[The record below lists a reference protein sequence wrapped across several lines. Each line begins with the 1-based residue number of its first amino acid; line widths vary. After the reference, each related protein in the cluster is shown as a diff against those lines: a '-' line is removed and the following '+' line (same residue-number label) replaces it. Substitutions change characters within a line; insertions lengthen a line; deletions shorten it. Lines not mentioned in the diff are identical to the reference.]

1 MPKGAL
7 PIWMYARYLSW
18 RGIQICMYIMRIML
32 VIFAW
37 LLLVPYTTYR
47 VWRMYF
53 HVGDRI
59 VDTIA
64 GSQDIQG
71 PRPASLSSLPSSPW
85 PMMNWSSPNTWL
97 LFSWQLVLRILE
109 EVTDC
114 WLPSVV
120 VTGSI
125 ILSFVAVLLLRE
137 WVVQNMHETH
147 HADDDEPGPVP
158 VDAARERMR
167 IAALATAQ
175 ARAENMMA
183 ADPSQMARDDLLRAG
198 ETAPEVDRDRAPYN
212 PTDLQDHH
220 SNMLGE
226 APRNPFDQGTRDGI
240 QSAVEMQSSVH
251 AIDDQLAEQNA
262 DRAEDEWV
270 DESESDSSRS
280 DEQDQD
286 PIPIMEPWGLD
297 AAARI
302 PNPNDNQ
309 FALPLDDDQDLDEDL
324 DNWDEAEN
332 AERLAEDLE
341 SIFEAIGLHGPLLN
355 FFQTLA
361 LVQAMT
367 VSVITVFIALPFC
380 IGRLLGFRVLDMVWI
395 PAQTL
400 RRVTDPVFEKVL
412 SLIAWPMHWFHF
424 ERSSA
429 IPTVAT
435 PIPTEIPLWT
445 RTTWL
450 VGLARAVQ
458 GAGQGLVQFGYS
470 MQAHTK
476 GYKTWERILCIML
489 GHMYAV
495 LLLVAEAYGG
505 KWLHGVPIRWATHL
519 LRQVMLISKILIF
532 SVVDLL
538 LFPLFCGLL
547 LEWCLF
553 PLFPGASFQRLAGNA
568 MQAPFTFA
576 FCRWT
581 SGTIYMFHFAQF
593 LSAIRSVVRPGVL
606 CWMRDA
612 ADPDFHPIKEI
623 LETRSTL
630 QLRRIVDSML
640 MYGAVLVFFVGI
652 TLRMITWTL
661 PNVLPLHWHPLTPVL
676 HVPIDLVLVHFGLR
690 TAILRTK
697 LAHHSR
703 RFFRIWWKAAARR
716 LRLSEFLMGDNRL
729 DERGYLA
736 GSFIDQVCQ
745 FVWPQHISSKHDGW
759 IQDGGYARVPADDH
773 PAPDS
778 QLIIPTD
785 ASGNPLGAEAEK
797 AFEHQQKAIAK
808 MKDGAAY
815 TVVYLPPHLRRRVQL
830 LLVMLWL
837 STSVVCTIAFL
848 GPLLIG
854 RAWAYVGNMH
864 GMHDIYALVLG
875 YTTLVAV
882 YFAKDAWTQSQV
894 LWRENPARLLNI
906 IACSIYV
913 TGTLLILIPFLIGVL
928 LHQYMIPTQ
937 QSIDGV
943 PQLNVMYTWCLGAI
957 TLNCALLTSSMI
969 SADDQPV
976 ICAVYELMQHGRVW
990 RVPVRH
996 ATHKV
1001 LLPMLAY
1008 LIPAIVSPYVLA
1020 AIVLYFSDQMQAPAM
1035 IQEQVLRYCNIAVI
1049 LAAGLGIIVRTIPQ
1063 RLGLWTGVLRDEL
1076 YLESTELCNYDQAQH
1091 VSQQNDH
1098 YGPLPDRYGMSQTPD
1113 TPVHRHVLDQA
1124 AHRLAVDKSY
1134 VLAASGVAFLGG
1146 IAGAMVYTRRRA
1158 PNSAE
1163 LHRLHT
1169 SMSNNSKPVAIRTSQ
1184 QNTLSTSTPVSY
1196 QTVDMRGTYRS
1207 SNEIP
1212 PSSGVRPVVDL
1223 RHTKIASS
1231 EKLTKGTPESY
1242 QDTVPDSQPASK
1254 GPLFIFREMNAAIFS
1269 AFRENRSDLKS
1280 APAKGLR
1287 RSTDGS
1293 LSPSISNVSQSL
1305 RTSPTNYGVGVLHKT
1320 PQRLPDGIQQEAV
1333 QGSSRND
1340 GPLLA
1345 FGAFSLA
1352 TLLVAGVSLA
1362 VVISIRRTL
1371 NISSVEEFA
1380 DWMHE
1385 HMPRI
1390 GQSSSLADY
1399 IPSIT
1404 TGSEPTGWTGPLPE
1418 DVPSRL
1424 SQTEDPLEWAQLAQV
1439 QLNRELAQHNADR
1452 QARREQRAKQ
1462 LAT

>member
-1 MPKGAL
+1 MAGVESVPDLPTCRICRMEEEPGAPLYRPCKCSGSIQYCHQDCLVQWLQHSQKKYCELCNYSFVFHKHYTHSMPNGAL
-7 PIWMYARYLSW
+7 PVWLYARYLSW
-18 RGIQICMYIMRIML
+18 RGMQICMYIMRIML

-64 GSQDIQG
+64 GSHDIQG
-71 PRPASLSSLPSSPW
+71 PRPASVSSLPSSPW

-97 LFSWQLVLRILE
+97 QFCWQLLLRVLE

-137 WVVQNMHETH
+137 WVVQNMHDTH
-147 HADDDEPGPVP
+147 HAVDDDPAPVP
-158 VDAARERMR
+158 VDEARERMR

-175 ARAENMMA
+175 ARAENMLA
-183 ADPSQMARDDLLRAG
+183 ADPTQMVRDDLLRTG
-198 ETAPEVDRDRAPYN
+198 ETDSERDRDLASHN
-212 PTDLQDHH
+212 TNDLHDDHQ
-220 SNMLGE
+220 NVLGE
-226 APRNPFDQGTRDGI
+226 VPSNPFDQATRYQVD
-240 QSAVEMQSSVH
+240 SAVEMQSTVH
-251 AIDDQLAEQNA
+251 AIGEQPTELNA
-262 DRAEDEWV
+262 NRAEDEWV
-270 DESESDSSRS
+270 DESESDTSRS
-280 DEQDQD
+280 DEQDPDQVQ
-286 PIPIMEPWGLD
+286 IMEPWGLD

-302 PNPNDNQ
+302 PNAHDNQ
-309 FALPLDDDQDLDEDL
+309 FALPQDNEEDL
-324 DNWDEAEN
+324 EEDPDNWDEAEN
-332 AERLAEDLE
+332 AEHLAEDLE
-341 SIFEAIGLHGPLLN
+341 NILEAIGLHGPLLN
-355 FFQTLA
+355 FLQTLA
-361 LVQAMT
+361 LVQALT
-367 VSVITVFIALPFC
+367 VSVITVFVALPFC
-380 IGRLLGFRVLDMVWI
+380 IGRLLGFRVLDIVWV

-412 SLIAWPMHWFHF
+412 SLLALPLHWLHF
-424 ERSSA
+424 EKSSA
-429 IPTVAT
+429 IHTVAT
-435 PIPTEIPLWT
+435 PIQSEISLWT

-450 VGLARAVQ
+450 AALARAVQ
-458 GAGQGLVQFGYS
+458 GAGQGLVHFGHS

-476 GYKTWERILCIML
+476 GYNTWERIMCIML

-495 LLLVAEAYGG
+495 LLLAAEAYGG

-519 LRQVMLISKILIF
+519 LRQVMLISKVLIF
-532 SVVDLL
+532 SVIDLL

-553 PLFPGASFQRLAGNA
+553 PLFPGASLHRLAGNA

-640 MYGAVLVFFVGI
+640 MYGAVLVFIVGI

-661 PNVLPLHWHPLTPVL
+661 PNVLPLNWHPLTPVL
-676 HVPIDLVLVHFGLR
+676 HVPIDLLLVHFGLR
-690 TAILRTK
+690 AAIVRTK

-703 RFFRIWWKAAARR
+703 RIFRLWWKAAAKR
-716 LRLSEFLMGDNRL
+716 LRLSAFLMGDDRL

-736 GSFIDQVCQ
+736 GSFTDQVRQ
-745 FVWPQHISSKHDGW
+745 FVWPQHISTKHDAW
-759 IQDGGYARVPADDH
+759 IEDGGYARVPADDR

-797 AFEHQQKAIAK
+797 AFETQQKAIAK
-808 MKDGAAY
+808 MKEGATY
-815 TVVYLPPHLRRRVQL
+815 TVVYLPPHLRRRVKL

-837 STSVVCTIAFL
+837 STSAVGAVAFV

-854 RAWAYVGNMH
+854 RAWAYVGAMR

-875 YTTLVAV
+875 YTTLVAA
-882 YFAKDAWTQSQV
+882 YLAKTAWTQSQV
-894 LWRENPARLLNI
+894 LRRRNPARLLTT

-913 TGTLLILIPFLIGVL
+913 FGAFLIVIPLLIGVL
-928 LHQYMIPTQ
+928 LHQYIIPTQ

-943 PQLNVMYTWCLGAI
+943 PQLNVVYTWCLGAVA
-957 TLNCALLTSSMI
+957 LNCALLTSSMI

-1008 LIPAIVSPYVLA
+1008 LLPAIVTPYVFA
-1020 AIVLYFSDQMQAPAM
+1020 AIVLRFSDTMQSSAEFQAL
-1035 IQEQVLRYCNIAVI
+1035 VLRYCNYAVI

-1091 VSQQNDH
+1091 ISQQNDH
-1098 YGPLPDRYGMSQTPD
+1098 YGPLPDRY
-1113 TPVHRHVLDQA
+1113 V
-1124 AHRLAVDKSY
+1124 
-1134 VLAASGVAFLGG
+1134 
-1146 IAGAMVYTRRRA
+1146 
-1158 PNSAE
+1158 
-1163 LHRLHT
+1163 
-1169 SMSNNSKPVAIRTSQ
+1169 
-1184 QNTLSTSTPVSY
+1184 
-1196 QTVDMRGTYRS
+1196 RG
-1207 SNEIP
+1207 
-1212 PSSGVRPVVDL
+1212 
-1223 RHTKIASS
+1223 
-1231 EKLTKGTPESY
+1231 
-1242 QDTVPDSQPASK
+1242 
-1254 GPLFIFREMNAAIFS
+1254 
-1269 AFRENRSDLKS
+1269 
-1280 APAKGLR
+1280 
-1287 RSTDGS
+1287 
-1293 LSPSISNVSQSL
+1293 
-1305 RTSPTNYGVGVLHKT
+1305 
-1320 PQRLPDGIQQEAV
+1320 
-1333 QGSSRND
+1333 
-1340 GPLLA
+1340 
-1345 FGAFSLA
+1345 
-1352 TLLVAGVSLA
+1352 
-1362 VVISIRRTL
+1362 
-1371 NISSVEEFA
+1371 
-1380 DWMHE
+1380 
-1385 HMPRI
+1385 
-1390 GQSSSLADY
+1390 
-1399 IPSIT
+1399 
-1404 TGSEPTGWTGPLPE
+1404 
-1418 DVPSRL
+1418 
-1424 SQTEDPLEWAQLAQV
+1424 
-1439 QLNRELAQHNADR
+1439 
-1452 QARREQRAKQ
+1452 
-1462 LAT
+1462 